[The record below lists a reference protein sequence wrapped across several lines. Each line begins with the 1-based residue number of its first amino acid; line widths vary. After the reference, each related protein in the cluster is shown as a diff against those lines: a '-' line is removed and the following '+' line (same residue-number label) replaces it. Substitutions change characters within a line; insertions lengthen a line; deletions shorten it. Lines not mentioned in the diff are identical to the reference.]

1 MDSPSSPPHRVAVL
15 LLAPAIGFDATIPS
29 LVFSAA
35 RTECGEPLY
44 AVDVVTAD
52 GAPTTT
58 VEGYGIVPSA
68 GPEALA
74 RAQTVIVPG
83 TRNPAAR
90 RAGRLDGPA
99 AAAFAAIPAE
109 ARVAGICTGAFA
121 LAAAGLL
128 DGRRAATHWEQAEA
142 MRALYPR
149 VDVDERSLYVD
160 EGRILTSAGLA
171 AGLDLCLHIVRRD
184 AGAAVAARAARHCV
198 IAPFRE
204 GGQAQY
210 IAPHEPPPRA
220 DDGIGAALAWARRR
234 LGEPLTVAALAR
246 RAGLSE
252 RTFARRFAARTG
264 TSPGAWLRAERIA
277 AAQRLLEETALPVD
291 AVAARAGFGT
301 SAALRIRMQAAL
313 GTTPSAYRRR
323 FRGVPGGAAT
333 GPSGEPG
340 GTRPAATR
348 VRAGAQPSTSPQPSA
363 RA

>member
-58 VEGYGIVPSA
+58 VEGYGFVPSA

-83 TRNPAAR
+83 TRNPGAR

-99 AAAFAAIPAE
+99 AAAFAAIPAG

-171 AGLDLCLHIVRRD
+171 AGWTC
-184 AGAAVAARAARHCV
+184 ACTSCAAMP
-198 IAPFRE
+198 APPWLP
-204 GGQAQY
+204 G
-210 IAPHEPPPRA
+210 PRA
-220 DDGIGAALAWARRR
+220 TA
-234 LGEPLTVAALAR
+234 
-246 RAGLSE
+246 S
-252 RTFARRFAARTG
+252 
-264 TSPGAWLRAERIA
+264 SPRS
-277 AAQRLLEETALPVD
+277 
-291 AVAARAGFGT
+291 ARAGRRST
-301 SAALRIRMQAAL
+301 SRP
-313 GTTPSAYRRR
+313 TSRRR
-323 FRGVPGGAAT
+323 GPTTASAPRWPG
-333 GPSGEPG
+333 P
-340 GTRPAATR
+340 
-348 VRAGAQPSTSPQPSA
+348 AGASA
-363 RA
+363 SR